1 MPTSSGCIRGLWQ
14 EFSASARTAD
24 ERLTHY
30 GEKVPDWLPAAIC
43 DEVPC
48 RVIGL
53 VRDPRDVFLSAR
65 DFVRTRGAVGFGMQ
79 PGSAELEDARNTA
92 HRLLCY
98 TENARAAEL
107 RGDAIIIRYEDLVRN
122 PLDCADR
129 LSSFLGLNLIPA
141 AAPTA
146 HLDLHRTSATVEGSI
161 GRWKNETL
169 SDTVRSCLETHLR
182 RLLSDYG
189 YDLTDSGTAP
199 PDVVPDPRMTCSQ
212 DGSAQRHRPARS
224 RRGNPVGAI
233 CAMTLVFEPT
243 GEQPYGHSAL
253 PFNRAHSGPRRH
265 AR

>member
-1 MPTSSGCIRGLWQ
+1 MALLATEPRIAFDRRYPFENRWLTYLVKFSLLTGRPGPSGRFDAVQLTDYYDDHFGPVPWWPPEPADGMPLMPASSGCFRGLWQ

-24 ERLTHY
+24 DRLTHY

-53 VRDPRDVFLSAR
+53 IRDPRDVFLSAR

-107 RGDAIIIRYEDLVRN
+107 RRDAIIIRYEDLVRN
-122 PLDCADR
+122 P
-129 LSSFLGLNLIPA
+129 
-141 AAPTA
+141 
-146 HLDLHRTSATVEGSI
+146 
-161 GRWKNETL
+161 
-169 SDTVRSCLETHLR
+169 
-182 RLLSDYG
+182 
-189 YDLTDSGTAP
+189 
-199 PDVVPDPRMTCSQ
+199 
-212 DGSAQRHRPARS
+212 AQRHRQAR
-224 RRGNPVGAI
+224 RRRRYPVGAI

-243 GEQPYGHSAL
+243 CEQPYGHSAL
-253 PFNRAHSGPRRH
+253 PFNGAHSSPRRH